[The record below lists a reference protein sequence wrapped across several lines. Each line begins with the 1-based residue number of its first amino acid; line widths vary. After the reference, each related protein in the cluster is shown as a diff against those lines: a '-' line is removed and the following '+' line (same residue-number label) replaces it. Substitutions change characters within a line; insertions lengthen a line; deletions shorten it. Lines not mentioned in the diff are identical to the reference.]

1 MRHEEQC
8 IEEEMR
14 DLGLGEDDEKKRD
27 SKVAIAQIPVDRS
40 WMKAL
45 GIDLKSKPD
54 LYCNRLRNHSLTYTG
69 ETKTSPK

>member
-14 DLGLGEDDEKKRD
+14 DLGLDEDEEKKPEER
-27 SKVAIAQIPVDRS
+27 SKGAQRPVDMG

-54 LYCNRLRNHSLTYTG
+54 LYCNRLRNHSLTHI
-69 ETKTSPK
+69 EE